1 VRGAPA
7 TYVYL
12 FTLAVTTWVL
22 ETASAPLAHQLLLE
36 QSTNLDRLEHDP
48 VRVLVASAFWLGRP
62 SYLLVWAALFTLVLA
77 PVERCLG
84 TARWLIAFA
93 AGHLGATALTAGALW
108 LAIRWQFVEA
118 RLGQVQDVGASYGFF
133 AVAALG
139 TISLRGRERLV
150 ATAALWGAV
159 AAGAVLIEGVAAAG
173 HAFAVL
179 LGYACWL
186 AYGRPTIGSRGI
198 WPSASSAATPA
209 RGSPSRLS

>member
-1 VRGAPA
+1 VRSAPA

-22 ETASAPLAHQLLLE
+22 ETASAPVAHRLLLE

-48 VRVLVASAFWLGRP
+48 VRVLVASAFWLDRP
-62 SYLLVWAALFTLVLA
+62 SHLFVWAALFSLVLA
-77 PVERCLG
+77 PVERWFG
-84 TARWLIAFA
+84 TGRWLIAFA
-93 AGHLGATALTAGALW
+93 AGHLGATALTAAALW
-108 LAIRWQFVEA
+108 LAIHWQFVEA
-118 RLGQVQDVGASYGFF
+118 RLGRVQDVGASYGFF

-139 TISLRGRERLV
+139 TMSLRGRARLV
-150 ATAALWGAV
+150 ATAALWTAV
-159 AAGAVLIEGVAAAG
+159 ALGAAMIEGVAAGG
-173 HAFAVL
+173 HGFAVL

-186 AYGRPTIGSRGI
+186 VYGRPTIGSRGI